1 MSCKM
6 TVFSALRQ
14 QSYWQRRWD
23 SNPHALEHRSQIPA
37 CISNFITPL
46 YFGASRGI
54 RTLNPAGKGFSYHY
68 IISAKISVILFV
80 VWTFSL
86 SCEISKFHLDTPCKV
101 STHGTCVYVPCSG
114 LPTKGFPELA
124 VSTA

>member
-46 YFGASRGI
+46 YFGAPGEIRTHTVRILSPSPLPVGI
-54 RTLNPAGKGFSYHY
+54 REHIRLKSNLQLLSPYNTKAYKLLTENKTLAL
-68 IISAKISVILFV
+68 ISLSALIVYCITKLFV
-80 VWTFSL
+80 
-86 SCEISKFHLDTPCKV
+86 CKQ
-101 STHGTCVYVPCSG
+101 
-114 LPTKGFPELA
+114 LI
-124 VSTA
+124 